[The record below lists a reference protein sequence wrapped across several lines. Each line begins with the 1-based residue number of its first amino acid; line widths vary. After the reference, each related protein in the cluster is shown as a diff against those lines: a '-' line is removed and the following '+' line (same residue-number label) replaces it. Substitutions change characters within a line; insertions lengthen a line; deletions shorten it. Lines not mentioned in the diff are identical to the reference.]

1 MEYKDLIKITKT
13 DDHAKAVVNIA
24 SEDDFKA
31 AVVCL
36 TAILHKNKRLGLM
49 VLVGLQ
55 ARWQDPDSFDKNEII
70 VPGGMPWDNK

>member
-1 MEYKDLIKITKT
+1 MEYKDLIKITRT
-13 DDHAKAVVNIA
+13 GDHAEAAVNID

-36 TAILHKNKRLGLM
+36 TAILHNNKRLGLM

-55 ARWQDPDSFDKNEII
+55 ARRQDPDFFDENEII